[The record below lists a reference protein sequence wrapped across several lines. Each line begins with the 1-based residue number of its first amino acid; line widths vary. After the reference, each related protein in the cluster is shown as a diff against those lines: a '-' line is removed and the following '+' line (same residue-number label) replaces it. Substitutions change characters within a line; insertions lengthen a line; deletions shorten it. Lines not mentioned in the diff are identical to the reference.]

1 MCRLQVVWAGEAVRV
16 QCAATINVSPLIDSL
31 MKELDLI
38 RGRFN
43 QTFKLEHVFG
53 TSATHRAWHGPSLM
67 RALEG
72 LDADQAKAKPIGGL
86 HSIWEIVNHCAY
98 WMVEVDRALRG
109 ENIFDV

>member
-1 MCRLQVVWAGEAVRV
+1 
-16 QCAATINVSPLIDSL
+16 

-86 HSIWEIVNHCAY
+86 HSIWEIVKHCAY
-98 WMVEVDRALRG
+98 WMVETAGGGGVPRG
-109 ENIFDV
+109 MAGRSEEAGGDP